1 MWRTNK
7 MDFTQLV
14 AEVKSPDWTT
24 IIVTAVVAII
34 GIFASTGFWEWM
46 KAKLA
51 AKREDKKEEKDYDQK
66 FDKLSDQFNTLS
78 AQVTSVDSKVD
89 FLSEDMQDLKKD
101 LILLQEAND
110 ATVKYRELRD
120 SRDKEAL
127 EVQEA
132 IIESITGLMRDRLL
146 DNYRRCMKKGYYSM
160 EEREIYGKMFECYEK
175 APFRGNGV
183 MHDLRPIMK
192 ALPIEPPSDYEDSD
206 D

>member
-1 MWRTNK
+1 MN
-7 MDFTQLV
+7 FIQLV

-34 GIFASTGFWEWM
+34 GIFASTGFWEWK

-51 AKREDKKEEKDYDQK
+51 AKREDKKEEKDYD
-66 FDKLSDQFNTLS
+66 DKLDKITEQVSEIST
-78 AQVTSVDSKVD
+78 QVTAVEGKVD

-101 LILLQEAND
+101 LILLQEANE

-146 DNYRRCMKKGYYSM
+146 DNYRRCMKKGYYTM

-175 APFRGNGV
+175 PPFRGNGV

-192 ALPIEPPSDYEDSD
+192 ALPIEPPNENYEDSD

>member
-1 MWRTNK
+1 M
-7 MDFTQLV
+7 FLIQLT
-14 AEVKSPDWTT
+14 AEVQTPDWTT
-24 IIVTAVVAII
+24 IIVQSLITIATII
-34 GIFASTGFWEWM
+34 GGAGFWEWK

-51 AKREDKKEEKDYDQK
+51 AKREDKKEEKNYDQK
-66 FDKLSDQFNTLS
+66 FDKLSEQFSTLS
-78 AQVTSVDSKVD
+78 NQVTSVDSKVD
-89 FLSEDMQDLKKD
+89 FLAEDMQDLKKD
-101 LILLQEAND
+101 LILLQEANE

-146 DNYRRCMKKGYYSM
+146 DNYRRCMKKGYYTM

-175 APFRGNGV
+175 PPFRGNGV

-192 ALPIEPPSDYEDSD
+192 ALPIEPPNENYEDSD